1 MNTKFKPLFVIAL
14 FLFLTSVLTA
24 QELNCNVQV
33 ISSKIQGTNREVFRE
48 LQDQVYEFL
57 NTRIWTED
65 KFSNEERIECKML
78 INIQQRSG
86 DEFKGYIQ
94 VSSRR
99 PVFNSSYNSSMIN
112 YKDNDLTF
120 RYTQGEPLEFDLA
133 THKDNLTSILAYYA
147 YLIIGLDYDSFS
159 LFGGKEFYQKAQ
171 QIVSNA
177 QSSRYKGWKA
187 FEDRKNRY
195 WLVQNILNDEYKKVR
210 RFLYEYHRDGL
221 DQMFDE
227 PSKARS
233 EIAQSVEL
241 LRDVHREKPDSY
253 LFFLKL
259 MIEAKS
265 DEFVNIYSEGSA
277 SEADRVAEMLAEID
291 PSHSDKY
298 EKITK

>member
-1 MNTKFKPLFVIAL
+1 
-14 FLFLTSVLTA
+14 
-24 QELNCNVQV
+24 
-33 ISSKIQGTNREVFRE
+33 
-48 LQDQVYEFL
+48 
-57 NTRIWTED
+57 
-65 KFSNEERIECKML
+65 
-78 INIQQRSG
+78 
-86 DEFKGYIQ
+86 
-94 VSSRR
+94 
-99 PVFNSSYNSSMIN
+99 
-112 YKDNDLTF
+112 
-120 RYTQGEPLEFDLA
+120 
-133 THKDNLTSILAYYA
+133 LAYYA

-233 EIAQSVEL
+233 EIAQSIEL

>member
-1 MNTKFKPLFVIAL
+1 MNTKFKTSFITALLLFM
-14 FLFLTSVLTA
+14 TSVLTA

-78 INIQQRSG
+78 LNIQQRSG

-133 THKDNLTSILAYYA
+133 THKDNLSSILAYYA

-195 WLVQNILNDEYKKVR
+195 WLVENILNDEYKKVR

-233 EIAQSVEL
+233 EIAQSIEL

>member
-1 MNTKFKPLFVIAL
+1 MNTKFKTSFITALLLFM
-14 FLFLTSVLTA
+14 TSVLTA

-78 INIQQRSG
+78 LNIQQRSG

-133 THKDNLTSILAYYA
+133 THKDNLSSILAYYA

-195 WLVQNILNDEYKKVR
+195 WLVENILNDEYKKVR

-233 EIAQSVEL
+233 EIAQSIEV